1 MTAPDTG
8 AAALVLGAFAA
19 GTAVP
24 EEARSAAQ
32 RAWLDTLGVMLAGSI
47 EPASV
52 IVRRLC
58 EQEGGRPRCTVVGTG
73 LRTSAAAAALANG
86 TAAHALDFDDMCFVS
101 LAHPSAPLVA
111 ASLAAGELAGASGS
125 SLLDAFVVGFEIE
138 GVLGRA
144 LNPSHYGRGWHCTST
159 LGSIGAAAAAARI
172 LGLDP
177 DATSHALSIAAS
189 QASGLKEN
197 FGTMTKPLHAGLAAQ
212 NGVRAALLA
221 QSGFTASH
229 AALDGSQGFAAATCD
244 EPPTLR
250 ARAAALGRRWEILE
264 TGITVKLYPSCAATH
279 PMLDALLDLRR
290 AHPFTGDEVERIEV
304 AVDAVTPTVLLYADP
319 ATGLE
324 AKFSMQFCAA
334 AAAARGHVGLETF
347 DGEQVADPAVRRL
360 LPRVSMRVDPQ
371 LGQEAPPMTQARVA
385 VSLADGRRLTAD
397 ADAARGYPARP
408 AGRDELD
415 AKFRS
420 CARRALSS
428 DVADA
433 VLGELH
439 AFAGIGDVRELT
451 GRLGSDPGLREV
463 PARPAVAQSWQP

>member
-1 MTAPDTG
+1 VTTQDSD
-8 AAALVLGAFAA
+8 AAALLMGAFAA
-19 GTAVP
+19 EAAISD
-24 EEARSAAQ
+24 EARSAAQ
-32 RAWLDTLGVMLAGSI
+32 RAWLDTLGVMLAGSL

-52 IVRRLC
+52 IVQGLC
-58 EQEGGRPRCTVVGTG
+58 EQEGGRPRCSVIGTG
-73 LRTSAAAAALANG
+73 LRTSAAAASLANG

-125 SLLDAFVVGFEIE
+125 RLLDAFVIGFEIE

-144 LNPSHYGRGWHCTST
+144 LNPSHYARGWHCTST

-177 DATSHALSIAAS
+177 DATARALSIAAS

-212 NGVRAALLA
+212 GGVLAALLA

-229 AALDGSQGFAAATCD
+229 AALDGPQGFAAAMCD

-250 ARAAALGRRWEILE
+250 DKAGELGRRWEILE

-279 PMLDALLDLRR
+279 PTLDALLDLRR
-290 AHPFTGDEVERIEV
+290 AHPFTGEDVERIEV

-334 AAAARGHVGLETF
+334 AAAARGHVGIETF
-347 DGEQVADPAVRRL
+347 DTEQVADPAVRRL
-360 LPRVSMRVDPQ
+360 LPRVSMQVDPR
-371 LGQEAPPMTQARVA
+371 LGEDAPPMTRARVA
-385 VSLADGRRLTAD
+385 VSLSDGRRLTAE
-397 ADAARGYPARP
+397 ADGARGYPARP
-408 AGRDELD
+408 ASRDELD

-420 CARRALSS
+420 CARRALPS
-428 DVADA
+428 DAADA
-433 VLGELH
+433 VLNELH
-439 AFAGIGDVRELT
+439 AFAGIGDVRALT
-451 GRLGSDPGLREV
+451 GRLGHPDPAPAA
-463 PARPAVAQSWQP
+463 PAR